1 MYWFRMWAKRRVG
14 LGVETLHVLAAFTVW
29 RTGMSI
35 GKSKWSRGI
44 LLSLVMGLLAVLPTV
59 ALAQA
64 PSVDELRQAAEQNP
78 ENANIWIDLGNAL
91 YNESDYETAKEA
103 FLEAIALDYQACDA
117 HYGLG
122 LSEFARGDFQAGLFA
137 FNEVTRLCEQRF
149 DGHYNRGVTL
159 ARLRR
164 AADAAEAFREALAQ
178 AEPEAGTQDRINAL
192 RGLATQLKEAGQYAE
207 AADAYGQA
215 LEFRPDD
222 ATLSFL
228 RAEALYLAGEGLDA
242 LPILTE
248 LEQDSSDYRVNAL
261 IADIYTD
268 QGQIDYALR
277 SLERALRKAETADNL
292 EAQADILVKLGLLQ
306 RDLGRDAEA
315 ASSFRRAAEADPT
328 SWEAAYNL
336 GVSLLESGQT
346 RSALDPLRQAV
357 ELQPSNGQVQ
367 LALATAFDQLAQP
380 GEAME
385 AAREAASTLQ
395 DAELLA
401 RARFILGRS
410 LYQQGDF
417 AAAAM
422 ELQQV
427 VESMPNSAQAQLWAG
442 LAEYQRGNYR
452 QAALLYERA
461 SQLDPA
467 SIEARVNLGAAYL
480 ASERFQDAERVYR
493 SLVEQN
499 ARDAES
505 YYNLGWS
512 LLAQERRGA
521 ARDGWGTSCD
531 LGYQPACDALSRY
544 F

>member
-1 MYWFRMWAKRRVG
+1 
-14 LGVETLHVLAAFTVW
+14 
-29 RTGMSI
+29 MSI
-35 GKSKWSRGI
+35 GNNRWSRAW
-44 LLSLVMGLLAVLPTV
+44 LLSFVLGLLAIVPALAV
-59 ALAQA
+59 SSMALAQ
-64 PSVDELRQAAEQNP
+64 PQSVEELRQEAQENP
-78 ENANIWIDLGNAL
+78 ENANVWIDLGNAL
-91 YNESDYETAKEA
+91 YNQSDFEAAKDA
-103 FLEAIALDYQACDA
+103 FLEAIALDYRACDA

-122 LSEFARGDFQAGLFA
+122 LSEFARGDFQAALFA
-137 FNEVTRLCEQRF
+137 FNEVTRLCAQRF

-164 AADAAEAFREALAQ
+164 PADAAEAFREALAQ

-192 RGLATQLKEAGQYAE
+192 RGLATQLKESGSYAE
-207 AADAYGQA
+207 AAEAYEQA
-215 LEFRPDD
+215 LEFRPEDD
-222 ATLSFL
+222 TLRFL
-228 RAEALYLAGEGLDA
+228 RAEALFLAGNGLEA

-248 LEQDSSDYRVNAL
+248 LEAESSDYRVNAL
-261 IADIYTD
+261 IADIYAN
-268 QGQIDYALR
+268 QGQIDYSLR
-277 SLERALRKAETADNL
+277 SLERALRKAEASGNV

-315 ASSFRRAAEADPT
+315 ASSFRRAADVDPS

-346 RSALDPLRQAV
+346 RSALDPLRRAA
-357 ELQPSNGQVQ
+357 EIESDNGRVQ
-367 LALATAFDQLAQP
+367 LALATAYDQLALP
-380 GEAME
+380 NEALQ
-385 AAREAASTLQ
+385 AARSAVASL
-395 DAELLA
+395 DDPELMA

-410 LYQQGDF
+410 LYQQGDYS
-417 AAAAM
+417 AAAM

-427 VESMPNSAQAQLWAG
+427 VEAMPNNAQAQLWAG

-461 SQLDPA
+461 AQLDPA
-467 SIEARVNLGAAYL
+467 SVEARVNLGAAYL

-505 YYNLGWS
+505 FYNLGWA
-512 LLAQERRGA
+512 LLAQDRRGA
-521 ARDGWGTSCD
+521 ARDAWGTSCD

>member
-1 MYWFRMWAKRRVG
+1 MG
-14 LGVETLHVLAAFTVW
+14 
-29 RTGMSI
+29 I
-35 GKSKWSRGI
+35 GTSKWSRRL
-44 LLSLVMGLLAVLPTV
+44 LLSSLMGFLAVLPAV

-64 PSVDELRQAAEQNP
+64 PSVEELRQAAQEEP

-91 YNESDYETAKEA
+91 YNASDYEAAKEA
-103 FLEAIALDYQACDA
+103 FLESIALDYQACDA

-122 LSEFARGDFQAGLFA
+122 LAEFARGDFQASLFA
-137 FNEVTRLCEQRF
+137 FNEVTRLCSQRF

-164 AADAAEAFREALAQ
+164 AEESAEAFREALAQ

-192 RGLATQLKEAGQYAE
+192 RGLATQLKEAGNYAE
-207 AADAYGQA
+207 AAEAYGQA

-222 ATLSFL
+222 VALQYL
-228 RAEALYLAGEGLDA
+228 RAEALYLADQGLDA
-242 LPILTE
+242 LPILTV
-248 LEQDSSDYRVNAL
+248 LEQESSDYRVNAL

-277 SLERALRKAETADNL
+277 SLDRALRKAEDTGNAGA
-292 EAQADILVKLGLLQ
+292 EADILVKLGLLQ

-315 ASSFRRAAEADPT
+315 ASSFRQAAENDPD

-346 RSALDPLRQAV
+346 RSAVDPLERAA
-357 ELQPSNGQVQ
+357 ELQPANGQVQ
-367 LALATAFDQLAQP
+367 LALATAYDQLAQP
-380 GEAME
+380 NEALAAAQQAVSSLEE
-385 AAREAASTLQ
+385 ANLI
-395 DAELLA
+395 A

-417 AAAAM
+417 PNAAV

-427 VESMPNSAQAQLWAG
+427 VEAMPDNAQAQLWAG

-467 SIEARVNLGAAYL
+467 SVEARVNLGAAYL

-493 SLVEQN
+493 NLVEQN

-505 YYNLGWS
+505 FYNLGWS

-521 ARDGWGTSCD
+521 ARDAWGTSCD

>member
-1 MYWFRMWAKRRVG
+1 
-14 LGVETLHVLAAFTVW
+14 
-29 RTGMSI
+29 MSI
-35 GKSKWSRGI
+35 AKSKWSRGL
-44 LLSLVMGLLAVLPTV
+44 LLSFLVGLFALV
-59 ALAQA
+59 LAQ
-64 PSVDELRQAAEQNP
+64 PQSIDDLRQAAQENP
-78 ENANIWIDLGNAL
+78 ENANIWIDLGNAY
-91 YNESDYETAKEA
+91 YNDSDYEGAKEA
-103 FLEAIALDYQACDA
+103 FLEAIALDYEACDA

-122 LSEFARGDFQAGLFA
+122 LSEFARGDFQAALFA
-137 FNEVTRLCEQRF
+137 FNEVTRLCPQRF

-164 AADAAEAFREALAQ
+164 AEDSAEAFREALAQ

-192 RGLATQLKEAGQYAE
+192 RGLAAQLKQVDAYGE

-222 ATLSFL
+222 MTLRFL
-228 RAEALYLAGEGLDA
+228 RAEALHLADRGLEA

-248 LEQDSSDYRVNAL
+248 LEGESSDYRVNAL
-261 IADIYTD
+261 IADIYTE

-277 SLERALRKAETADNL
+277 SLERALRKAEASGNA

-306 RDLGRDAEA
+306 RDLGREAEA
-315 ASSFRRAAEADPT
+315 ASSFQQATQADPS

-346 RSALDPLRQAV
+346 RSALDPLQQAA
-357 ELQPSNGQVQ
+357 EIEPENGQVQ
-367 LALATAFDQLAQP
+367 LALATAYDQLAQP
-380 GEAME
+380 NEALA
-385 AAREAASTLQ
+385 AARQAAATL
-395 DAELLA
+395 DDPSLAA

-410 LYQQGDF
+410 LYQQGDY
-417 AAAAM
+417 AAAAT

-427 VESMPNSAQAQLWAG
+427 VEAMPDNAQAQLWAG

-461 SQLDPA
+461 AQLDPA
-467 SIEARVNLGAAYL
+467 SVEARINLGAAYL
-480 ASERFQDAERVYR
+480 ASERFQDAESVYR
-493 SLVEQN
+493 NLVEQN
-499 ARDAES
+499 PRDAES

-512 LLAQERRGA
+512 LIAQNRRGA
-521 ARDGWGTSCD
+521 ARDSWGTSCD